1 MTAYIRLARIETK
14 HSELC
19 LLHHRNAYE
28 QRWLRNSA
36 RTFSFQVRFTI
47 KTKSHLYLPDD
58 GLQALARSHLTATS
72 CQEPATRSQQPA
84 SRK

>member
-47 KTKSHLYLPDD
+47 KNKISPIF
-58 GLQALARSHLTATS
+58 A
-72 CQEPATRSQQPA
+72 
-84 SRK
+84 